1 MASYGTIYEFRFD
14 DINGDD
20 VDIFIAKKNYTG
32 SVTRRALGRTPILKR
47 ERSGNILGTS
57 LEIYAECRV
66 DGEFAQL
73 YTSSADE
80 FRVEVYKRQNL
91 LWRGF
96 VSPELYSEPDI
107 APPYDV
113 QIIATDGLGEL
124 KDHDYRFYGKATLR
138 NHIQHALAPTSLQGD
153 ITLISSLSWEDD
165 TSANAPSSLLEMV
178 TDLSHLEEE
187 SCYDVLQS
195 ILTSLN
201 ACITQQDGGWMVIRE
216 SDLYLNASKL
226 PAALFGSMTKAQ
238 WWPVGNMSIDIIPAK
253 KEVSVVHENRYREN
267 ILPPISMGVAA
278 GWEIGVGCYY
288 SSAEGGW
295 IVPPETGLSY
305 RINARQYP
313 LQSNLLLRIK
323 ARCLAIEG
331 RDDVSKLSVYMER
344 DYAGST
350 TYLIRD
356 YSPQEDRV
364 IMRWHD
370 EMMGY
375 VYAWDAPFVEQDT
388 EPAVHDLEIL
398 VPLSGE
404 TLAESLNMV
413 IGNPYPSPYLLCI
426 YSIELTQAEQTPGSR
441 LTAIIANGAR
451 EKMNES
457 KVVLSS
463 SANPSLPDLQYGIL
477 RLDGGVVEWHTPA
490 TTAPDLLSFAA
501 RDLAMQVALPRM
513 RYRGK
518 LNVPS
523 LAYPRIPVL
532 FNRDNTYY
540 FLNTYSFDL
549 LNSELEVELISI
561 PNARVEIESET
572 VTELPSSGSAPSS
585 GGSTGGGTPGGGSD
599 IVVDSV
605 MSDISANPVQ
615 NKVVKKYVDDAETRT
630 KKYTDDK
637 IAQIETGGGSIAVDT
652 EMSDTSENA
661 VQNKV
666 IKQYV
671 DGIRNDLDEDI
682 GNLAEHID
690 NLEYSGAVIFDVS
703 YTANPW
709 SNISGQVQTETTV
722 DAISQ
727 AINNGSPI
735 YVRFAEGI
743 APVEYAGVTPESTVI
758 DLWLSFVD
766 SEEKRSRTIR
776 IRSHNIGW
784 NWEAFDTDL
793 RGNGTVDTE
802 MSNTS
807 TNAVQNKVIK
817 KYTDETFAKKIIED
831 FDVPLTFVIA
841 DGIVGTDDEYY
852 VIPDKAQSTTDDS
865 QILATKAD
873 IKALQTQVQELLD
886 RLTNAGL

>member
-165 TSANAPSSLLEMV
+165 ASANAPSSLLEMV

-187 SCYDVLQS
+187 SCYDVLQG

-201 ACITQQDGGWMVIRE
+201 ACITQQDGSWMVIRE
-216 SDLYLNASKL
+216 SDLYLNALKL
-226 PAALFGSMTKAQ
+226 PTASFGSMTKAQ

-253 KEVSVVHENRYREN
+253 KEVSVVHGNQYREN

-295 IVPPETGLSY
+295 IVPPQTGLSY
-305 RINARQYP
+305 RIDARQYP

-457 KVVLSS
+457 KVTLSS
-463 SANPSLPDLQYGIL
+463 SANPSLPELQYGIL

-532 FNRDNTYY
+532 FERDNTYY
-540 FLNTYSFDL
+540 FLNTYSLDL

-561 PNARVEIESET
+561 PNAQVQIESET
-572 VTELPSSGSAPSS
+572 VTELPSSGSGSAPSS
-585 GGSTGGGTPGGGSD
+585 GGSTGGGGTSGGGEGPGI
-599 IVVDSV
+599 IVDAS
-605 MSDISANPVQ
+605 MSDTSTNPVQ
-615 NKVVKKYVDDAETRT
+615 NKVIKAYVDRLPQYDIIGDGDDPDLPDGESLLDTIKAYVDSKFGEIVGENGIFFLEDEATVGT
-630 KKYTDDK
+630 KKSFFSESTVTAGGKREGDEETQGGLD
-637 IAQIETGGGSIAVDT
+637 IESL
-652 EMSDTSENA
+652 EE
-661 VQNKV
+661 
-666 IKQYV
+666 Y
-671 DGIRNDLDEDI
+671 
-682 GNLAEHID
+682 LAEHQYATQIWVASQSYAKAADLSALSKKVDSLEGNGVDLTGYATEQWVKDQKYATSSSLDDAVTSID
-690 NLEYSGAVIFDVS
+690 TRLKAVEKLLEWFEFDKDENMIKAKFGIYSEGAV
-703 YTANPW
+703 TA
-709 SNISGQVQTETTV
+709 G
-722 DAISQ
+722 DKK
-727 AINNGSPI
+727 
-735 YVRFAEGI
+735 
-743 APVEYAGVTPESTVI
+743 
-758 DLWLSFVD
+758 
-766 SEEKRSRTIR
+766 EE
-776 IRSHNIGW
+776 
-784 NWEAFDTDL
+784 
-793 RGNGTVDTE
+793 
-802 MSNTS
+802 
-807 TNAVQNKVIK
+807 
-817 KYTDETFAKKIIED
+817 
-831 FDVPLTFVIA
+831 
-841 DGIVGTDDEYY
+841 
-852 VIPDKAQSTTDDS
+852 
-865 QILATKAD
+865 
-873 IKALQTQVQELLD
+873 
-886 RLTNAGL
+886 

>member
-57 LEIYAECRV
+57 LEIYAECKV

-80 FRVEVYKRQNL
+80 FRVEVCKRQNL

-165 TSANAPSSLLEMV
+165 ASANAPSSLLEMV

-201 ACITQQDGGWMVIRE
+201 ACITQQDGSWMVIRE
-216 SDLYLNASKL
+216 SDLYLNALKL
-226 PAALFGSMTKAQ
+226 PTASFGSMTKAQ

-253 KEVSVVHENRYREN
+253 KEVSVVHENQYREN

-295 IVPPETGLSY
+295 IVPPQTGLSY
-305 RINARQYP
+305 RIDARQYP

-457 KVVLSS
+457 KVILSS

-540 FLNTYSFDL
+540 FLNTYSLDL

-561 PNARVEIESET
+561 PNAQVQIESET
-572 VTELPSSGSAPSS
+572 VTELPSSGSGSAPSS
-585 GGSTGGGTPGGGSD
+585 GGSTGGGGTSDGGEGPD
-599 IVVDSV
+599 IIVDAS
-605 MSDISANPVQ
+605 MSDTSTNPVQ
-615 NKVVKKYVDDAETRT
+615 NKVIKAYVDRLPQYDIIGDGDDPDLPDGESLLDTIKAYVDSKFGEIVGENGIFFLEDEATVGT
-630 KKYTDDK
+630 KKSFFSESTVTAGGKREGDEETQGGLD
-637 IAQIETGGGSIAVDT
+637 IESL
-652 EMSDTSENA
+652 EE
-661 VQNKV
+661 
-666 IKQYV
+666 Y
-671 DGIRNDLDEDI
+671 
-682 GNLAEHID
+682 LAEHQYATQIWVASQSYAKAADLSALSKKVDSLEGNGVDLTGYATEQWVKDQKYATSSSLDDAVTSID
-690 NLEYSGAVIFDVS
+690 TRLKAVEKLLEWFEFDKDENMIKAKFGIYSEGAV
-703 YTANPW
+703 TA
-709 SNISGQVQTETTV
+709 G
-722 DAISQ
+722 DKK
-727 AINNGSPI
+727 
-735 YVRFAEGI
+735 
-743 APVEYAGVTPESTVI
+743 
-758 DLWLSFVD
+758 
-766 SEEKRSRTIR
+766 EE
-776 IRSHNIGW
+776 
-784 NWEAFDTDL
+784 
-793 RGNGTVDTE
+793 
-802 MSNTS
+802 
-807 TNAVQNKVIK
+807 
-817 KYTDETFAKKIIED
+817 
-831 FDVPLTFVIA
+831 
-841 DGIVGTDDEYY
+841 
-852 VIPDKAQSTTDDS
+852 
-865 QILATKAD
+865 
-873 IKALQTQVQELLD
+873 
-886 RLTNAGL
+886 

>member
-57 LEIYAECRV
+57 LEIYAECKV

-80 FRVEVYKRQNL
+80 FRVEVCKRQNL

-165 TSANAPSSLLEMV
+165 ASANAPSSLLEMV

-201 ACITQQDGGWMVIRE
+201 ACITQQDGSWMVIRE
-216 SDLYLNASKL
+216 SDLYLNALKL
-226 PAALFGSMTKAQ
+226 PTASFGSMTKAQ

-253 KEVSVVHENRYREN
+253 KEVSVVHENQYREN

-295 IVPPETGLSY
+295 IVPPQTGLSY
-305 RINARQYP
+305 RIDARQYP

-398 VPLSGE
+398 VPLRGE

-457 KVVLSS
+457 KVILSS

-540 FLNTYSFDL
+540 FLNTYSLDL

-561 PNARVEIESET
+561 PNAQVQIESET
-572 VTELPSSGSAPSS
+572 VTELPSSGSGSAPSS
-585 GGSTGGGTPGGGSD
+585 GGSTGGGGTSDGGEGPD
-599 IVVDSV
+599 IIVDAS
-605 MSDISANPVQ
+605 MSDTSTNPVQ
-615 NKVVKKYVDDAETRT
+615 NKVIKAYVDRLPQYDIIGDGDDPDLPDGESLLDTIKAYVDSKFGEIVGENGIFFLEDEATVGT
-630 KKYTDDK
+630 KKSFFSESTVTAGGKREGDEETQGGLD
-637 IAQIETGGGSIAVDT
+637 IESL
-652 EMSDTSENA
+652 EE
-661 VQNKV
+661 
-666 IKQYV
+666 Y
-671 DGIRNDLDEDI
+671 
-682 GNLAEHID
+682 LAEHQYATQIWVASQSYAKAADLSALSKKVDSLEGNGVDLTGYATEQWVKDQKYATSSSLDDAVTSID
-690 NLEYSGAVIFDVS
+690 TRLKAVEKLLEWFEFDKDENMIKAKFGIYSEGAV
-703 YTANPW
+703 TA
-709 SNISGQVQTETTV
+709 G
-722 DAISQ
+722 DKK
-727 AINNGSPI
+727 
-735 YVRFAEGI
+735 
-743 APVEYAGVTPESTVI
+743 
-758 DLWLSFVD
+758 
-766 SEEKRSRTIR
+766 EE
-776 IRSHNIGW
+776 
-784 NWEAFDTDL
+784 
-793 RGNGTVDTE
+793 
-802 MSNTS
+802 
-807 TNAVQNKVIK
+807 
-817 KYTDETFAKKIIED
+817 
-831 FDVPLTFVIA
+831 
-841 DGIVGTDDEYY
+841 
-852 VIPDKAQSTTDDS
+852 
-865 QILATKAD
+865 
-873 IKALQTQVQELLD
+873 
-886 RLTNAGL
+886 

>member
-216 SDLYLNASKL
+216 SDLYLNAFKL
-226 PAALFGSMTKAQ
+226 PTALFGSMTKAQ

-253 KEVSVVHENRYREN
+253 KEVSVVHENQYREN

-295 IVPPETGLSY
+295 IVPPQTGLSY
-305 RINARQYP
+305 RIDARQYP

-457 KVVLSS
+457 KVILSS

-532 FNRDNTYY
+532 FERDNTYY

-549 LNSELEVELISI
+549 LNSELEVELISV

-572 VTELPSSGSAPSS
+572 VTELPSSGSGSAPSS
-585 GGSTGGGTPGGGSD
+585 GGSTGGGGTSGGGGSD
-599 IVVDSV
+599 IVVDSA
-605 MSDISANPVQ
+605 MSASSENPVQ
-615 NKVVKKYVDDAETRT
+615 NRVVKKYVDDKHNELAFLKDMFYWEDEAHTVIGT
-630 KKYTDDK
+630 KYPFF
-637 IAQIETGGGSIAVDT
+637 S
-652 EMSDTSENA
+652 
-661 VQNKV
+661 
-666 IKQYV
+666 
-671 DGIRNDLDEDI
+671 
-682 GNLAEHID
+682 
-690 NLEYSGAVIFDVS
+690 
-703 YTANPW
+703 
-709 SNISGQVQTETTV
+709 
-722 DAISQ
+722 
-727 AINNGSPI
+727 
-735 YVRFAEGI
+735 
-743 APVEYAGVTPESTVI
+743 ESTVTAGGRKTEEDSEVSGITITDVADYLEQQGYATEQWVANQGYATKSALKSLSDKVDSIESNGVDLTGYATEQWIKDQKYATEEALKNLSDKVDGLPDTDI
-758 DLWLSFVD
+758 DLTGYATEQWVKDQDYVTSASLEPTFSGID
-766 SEEKRSRTIR
+766 TRLKALEKLLD
-776 IRSHNIGW
+776 W
-784 NWEAFDTDL
+784 FEFDEAAQ
-793 RGNGTVDTE
+793 
-802 MSNTS
+802 M
-807 TNAVQNKVIK
+807 IK
-817 KYTDETFAKKIIED
+817 AKFGIYSVGAITAAKKE
-831 FDVPLTFVIA
+831 
-841 DGIVGTDDEYY
+841 E
-852 VIPDKAQSTTDDS
+852 
-865 QILATKAD
+865 
-873 IKALQTQVQELLD
+873 EE
-886 RLTNAGL
+886 